1 MWCSAGTLPA
11 GIIVMYYLYN
21 AFFQQKQE
29 YSAAA
34 ERPQVADGGKNCFDS
49 FPYWFCLNVILTTF
63 QNADVSRGC
72 VCPLHAYM

>member
-49 FPYWFCLNVILTTF
+49 FLY
-63 QNADVSRGC
+63 
-72 VCPLHAYM
+72 